1 MTNREE
7 NMEAKVLRLMTKE
20 IIICK
25 VQQPDNTNFWI
36 IEDPFEIR
44 SFMNPNS
51 GDYNSTLIDWLQF
64 SSENETKIAVAD
76 ILTCNVPEGEVLE
89 HYLAIVKRKKIGTE
103 IVKDEALDLIDK
115 VKDAKDPDV
124 TFEDYMEIL
133 NGNKV
138 FH

>member
-76 ILTCNVPEGEVLE
+76 ILTCNVTEGEVLE
-89 HYLAIVKRKKIGTE
+89 HYLAIVKRKNIGTE
-103 IVKDEALDLIDK
+103 IVKDEALDLINK

-133 NGNKV
+133 NGNQV